1 MGVMD
6 EVAQLDR
13 FFVQQKFRPGV
24 NVYRISTVADGGGP
38 GRPLVHVRQRRLKI
52 RERIDF
58 FADEA
63 QREPV
68 LRLQARKVFEFRG
81 RSDVVLPSGEVIG
94 SLQKVFGASLLRSSW
109 RLLDASG
116 YVVATA
122 QESSLFMAVLRR
134 MWGFVPLLNNVPF
147 FLPFHFDI
155 AIDDQTVGRYRRL
168 WALRDRYELDLSGDV
183 QRRIDRRVALAF
195 TIALD
200 ALQDR

>member
-6 EVAQLDR
+6 EVARLDR
-13 FFVQQKFRPGV
+13 FFVQQKFRPAV

-38 GRPLVHVRQRRLKI
+38 GRPLVHVRQRRMKI

-58 FADEA
+58 YADEA

-109 RLLDASG
+109 RLLDGAG
-116 YVVATA
+116 AVVATA
-122 QESSLFMAVLRR
+122 QESSLAMAVLRR
-134 MWGFVPLLNNVPF
+134 VWGFLPLVNNVPF

-155 AIDDQTVGRYRRL
+155 AVDDRTVGRYRRL

-183 QRRIDRRVALAF
+183 ERRIDRRVALAF